1 MDKRQ
6 QKRRAGMVFLII
18 GMAFLA
24 IGISTDNTAFSYIA
38 IVFVLI
44 ALVLGGRFFGP
55 KKP

>member
-6 QKRRAGMVFLII
+6 QKRRSAMVFLII
-18 GMAFLA
+18 GFAFLA
-24 IGISTDNTAFSYIA
+24 IGISTDNTAFSYAA

-55 KKP
+55 KRP

>member
-6 QKRRAGMVFLII
+6 QKRRSGMVFLIL

-24 IGISTDNTAFSYIA
+24 IGFGTDNTAFSYIA

-44 ALVLGGRFFGP
+44 ALVLGSRFFRP
-55 KKP
+55 KK